1 MAARRVVSVSSDNKR
16 IGCPTSTHTAI
27 DNNAENPIL
36 SNGKKRSNLGAF
48 MNPSHK
54 RMARVIGYTLT
65 IGGAD
70 AWAGF
75 TTVTR
80 ARLTV
85 EERAALAWAV
95 LRSLD
100 TPEQAGQVAKSVL
113 SFADYPL
120 PTFMNPMPD
129 ARLWASCASA
139 EELKAYA
146 LAAHDAMTVRDQMA
160 FRNHISEVEIAA

>member
-1 MAARRVVSVSSDNKR
+1 LANRSKLPVD
-16 IGCPTSTHTAI
+16 ITHEKDRLT
-27 DNNAENPIL
+27 NR
-36 SNGKKRSNLGAF
+36 KKRSNLGTF
-48 MNPSHK
+48 MNPDHK

-75 TTVTR
+75 TTVTK
-80 ARLTV
+80 ARMAV
-85 EERAALAWAV
+85 EERASLAWAA

-100 TPEQAGQVAKSVL
+100 TPEQAEQVAKAVL

-146 LAAHDAMTVRDQMA
+146 LAAHDAMTLRDQMA

>member
-1 MAARRVVSVSSDNKR
+1 
-16 IGCPTSTHTAI
+16 
-27 DNNAENPIL
+27 
-36 SNGKKRSNLGAF
+36 
-48 MNPSHK
+48 MNPDHK

-75 TTVTR
+75 TTVTK
-80 ARLTV
+80 ARMAV
-85 EERAALAWAV
+85 EERASLAWAA

-100 TPEQAGQVAKSVL
+100 TPEQAEQVAKAVL

-146 LAAHDAMTVRDQMA
+146 LAAHDAMTLRDQMA